1 MIDIETINKQSPK
14 NENLSKNEVNVWPF
28 ITKWNNKTV

>member
-14 NENLSKNEVNVWPF
+14 NENLSKNEVNVWPL
-28 ITKWNNKTV
+28 TKWNNKTV